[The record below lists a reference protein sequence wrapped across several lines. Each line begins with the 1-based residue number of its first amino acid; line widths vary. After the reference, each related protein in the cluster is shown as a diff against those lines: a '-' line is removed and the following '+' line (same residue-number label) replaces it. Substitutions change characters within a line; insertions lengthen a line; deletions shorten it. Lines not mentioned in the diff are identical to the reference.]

1 MTGIAFD
8 NADQIRHAYIIAS
21 ADIETSTEAAEKIAM
36 AAVCKGSG
44 KLPCGVCSAC
54 AKVKKGTH
62 PDVKIIERLADDKGK
77 QKREI
82 TVAQVR
88 EVSADAIVLPNES
101 RYKVY
106 IFREADCMNT
116 EAQNAALKLLE
127 EPPKG
132 VILLLCVTNPS
143 ALLTTVRS
151 RCVELN
157 LYGEKYR
164 DSSYVSLASEY
175 LNLAAKGSAFDL
187 WKWCE
192 RNNTLSVSEM
202 AEFAL
207 CSAEMITDM
216 LCGRKDAGGISAE
229 KLMELEHLMEKCL
242 GYLEVNVGVKQ
253 LFGLIG
259 VDTMPPAI
267 SDKNNKRKRN

>member
-1 MTGIAFD
+1 MTGISFD
-8 NADQIRHAYIIAS
+8 NADQIRHAYIIS
-21 ADIETSTEAAEKIAM
+21 SEDIETSVEAAKRIAM
-36 AAVCKGSG
+36 AAVCRGSG
-44 KLPCGVCSAC
+44 KLPCGICSAC
-54 AKVKKGTH
+54 EKVKNGTH
-62 PDVKIIERLADDKGK
+62 PDVKTIGRLTDDKGK

-82 TVAQVR
+82 TVAQIR

-101 RYKVY
+101 RCKAY

-151 RCVELN
+151 RCIELS
-157 LYGEKYR
+157 LFGEKR
-164 DSSYVSLASEY
+164 HDSDFEGLASEY
-175 LNLAAKGSAFDL
+175 LRLAANENAFEL

-192 RNNTLSVSEM
+192 KNNTLSVSEM
-202 AEFAL
+202 ADFTQRT
-207 CSAEMITDM
+207 AEMITDV
-216 LCGRKDAGGISAE
+216 LCGRREAGGMSTE
-229 KLMELEHLMEKCL
+229 RLMNLVRLMEKCSE
-242 GYLEVNVGVKQ
+242 YLEVNVGVKQ

-259 VDTMPPAI
+259 VETMPAVVAGKI
-267 SDKNNKRKRN
+267 DKRKRN

>member
-1 MTGIAFD
+1 MTDVAFD
-8 NADQIRHAYIIAS
+8 NADQIRHAYIISS
-21 ADIETSTEAAEKIAM
+21 ADIETSAEAAEKIAM
-36 AAVCKGSG
+36 AAVCRGSG
-44 KLPCGVCSAC
+44 SLPCGICSAC

-62 PDVKIIERLADDKGK
+62 PDVKTVERLADDKGK
-77 QKREI
+77 LKREI
-82 TVAQVR
+82 TVAQIR
-88 EVSADAIVLPNES
+88 EVSADAVVLPNES

-132 VILLLCVTNPS
+132 VILLLCVTNPT
-143 ALLTTVRS
+143 ALLPTVRS
-151 RCVELN
+151 RCIELN
-157 LYGEKYR
+157 LYGEKSR
-164 DSSYVSLASEY
+164 DSAYESLASEY
-175 LNLAAKGSAFDL
+175 LRLAAKGNAFEL

-202 AEFAL
+202 AEFSQCA
-207 CSAEMITDM
+207 AEMITDM
-216 LCGRKDAGGISAE
+216 LCGRKEAGEISAE
-229 KLMELEHLMEKCL
+229 KLMDLERLMEKCL

-259 VDTMPPAI
+259 VETMPPEE
-267 SDKNNKRKRN
+267 SEKTDKRKRN